1 MHLIGDSVATGTI
14 VNDDFLPVV
23 SGSNES
29 SAITDNSA
37 IKLYPNPAKD
47 KLHINIS
54 KAETQKLSIRI
65 TDMYGREVYAEKI
78 SAVAGSVNH
87 DIDISKLAKGIYTIQ
102 LISDKGVSKA
112 KFVKE

>member
-1 MHLIGDSVATGTI
+1 MIFYLLFQALTRHL
-14 VNDDFLPVV
+14 LLQ
-23 SGSNES
+23 
-29 SAITDNSA
+29 ITVRLNC
-37 IKLYPNPAKD
+37 IQTQKKD

-54 KAETQKLSIRI
+54 KAENTTLSIRI
-65 TDMYGREVYAEKI
+65 TDMYGRELYAEKI